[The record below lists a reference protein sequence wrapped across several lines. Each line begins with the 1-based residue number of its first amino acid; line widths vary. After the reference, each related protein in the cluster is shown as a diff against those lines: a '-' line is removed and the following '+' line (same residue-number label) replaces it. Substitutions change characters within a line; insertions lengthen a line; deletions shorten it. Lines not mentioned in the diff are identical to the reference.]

1 MAVITPPS
9 LTPAPTPPPQ
19 RNDRTTFS
27 SRVDAF
33 VTWLITAV
41 TEFGAIAN
49 NVALNATDA
58 ATSASTA
65 STQAG
70 DASTSASTAS
80 TQASN
85 ASASASTASTQAS
98 NSSTSA
104 TNAASSATA
113 SAASAVTAANAAAGL
128 VSTST
133 TSVTIGTGSK
143 VFTTQASKQYTA
155 GAWVVITGVSPS
167 DYMLGQVTTYSGT
180 TLTVDVTYT
189 SGSGTFSSWNISLSG
204 PQGIQGIQGIQGT
217 AGFNGT
223 PDFLLIQQGVI

>member
-9 LTPAPTPPPQ
+9 LTPVPTPAPQ

-65 STQAG
+65 STQA
-70 DASTSASTAS
+70 
-80 TQASN
+80 SN
-85 ASASASTASTQAS
+85 AVTSASTASTQAS

-113 SAASAVTAANAAAGL
+113 SAASAVTAANAAAGI

-167 DYMLGQVTTYSGT
+167 NYMLGQVTTYSDT
-180 TLTVDVTYT
+180 TLTVGVTYT
-189 SGSGTFSSWNISLSG
+189 SGSGTFSSWNVSLSG